1 MEKVG
6 IREGKS
12 VSELGLWFYRVLGLD
27 FLGGFEWSE
36 CTETGLR
43 DWWEVGLV
51 HKEDGDD

>member
-27 FLGGFEWSE
+27 FFFWGGGLEWSE
-36 CTETGLR
+36 CTEMGLR
-43 DWWEVGLV
+43 D
-51 HKEDGDD
+51 